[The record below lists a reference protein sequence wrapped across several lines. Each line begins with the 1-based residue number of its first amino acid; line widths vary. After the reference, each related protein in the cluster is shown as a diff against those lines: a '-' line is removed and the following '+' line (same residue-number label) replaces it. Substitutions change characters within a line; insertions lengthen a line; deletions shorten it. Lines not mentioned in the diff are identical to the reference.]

1 MTKQPLQELFDA
13 MYHGKASFDDF
24 LQSPMAQNYELVSLP
39 PEGKK
44 KIFKPKE
51 NLKNYHRFL
60 NLFLFEF
67 LPINERVVFSY
78 RKGVGTVNAV
88 EKHRHSRYFFQTD
101 ISSFFNSIDSS
112 LTKKVILAGADSCP
126 IIDLE
131 EHIDRIIELVC
142 IDDKVPV
149 GFPASAPLSNA
160 VLSNFDN
167 EIEAICENLKLT
179 YSRYADDI
187 IISGQDSVG
196 LIGIDEIVQKTLI
209 NFASP
214 KFKINRGKTKFF
226 QTGGKIKILGMMI
239 LPNGKISPDTN
250 KKRDLEVLLHFYL
263 TDRAKF
269 NARVDELKNRP
280 NKADELTEEDYQN
293 FLSGNL
299 TYVDSI
305 DSDYTDKLR
314 RKFGA
319 ATIDMLIHKGFANKK

>member
-13 MYHGKASFDDF
+13 MYHGKSSFGDF
-24 LQSPMAQNYELVSLP
+24 LQSPMPQNYELISSGSA
-39 PEGKK
+39 GKR

-51 NLKNYHRFL
+51 NLKTYHRFL

-101 ISSFFNSIDSS
+101 ISSFFYSIDSS
-112 LTKKVILAGADSCP
+112 LTRKVILAGADFCP
-126 IIDLE
+126 ISDLE
-131 EHIDRIIELVC
+131 HHIDRILELVC
-142 IDDKVPV
+142 IDDTVPV

-167 EIEAICENLKLT
+167 ELEVICEKRELI

-187 IISGQDSVG
+187 IISGQNQTG
-196 LIGIDEIVQKTLI
+196 LQGIDEIVQNTLTT
-209 NFASP
+209 FASP

-226 QTGGKIKILGMMI
+226 QTGGKVKILGMMI
-239 LPNGKISPDTN
+239 LPNGKVSPDTN

-269 NARVDELKNRP
+269 NARVEELKNRS
-280 NKADELTEEDYQN
+280 NKEDELTEEDYQN

-305 DSDYTDKLR
+305 DPDYTDKLR

-319 ATIDMLIHKGFANKK
+319 ATIDMLIHKGFSNKK